1 MLRKI
6 SFSLVSVLLLT
17 GCGGAAKVL
26 PTTTPTPTPTTKFSI
41 PSDCNKTG
49 LNEALAKIVKGSKYI
64 ATQWQPALGTE
75 LADVLNNGGLACS
88 YGLQSAEIGAT
99 ARWVEDKNMIF
110 ENRVNGWLKDGY
122 SKVLLDGVDTDAAYF
137 LLKRQSPTQEFHI
150 WVLNFK
156 YQGAWFSLS
165 CTAFAQSLADG
176 LPLAKAMISA

>member
-6 SFSLVSVLLLT
+6 SFSLLSVLLLT

-26 PTTTPTPTPTTKFSI
+26 PTATPTATHTPQAKFSI
-41 PSDCNKTG
+41 PSDCTKTG

-122 SKVLLDGVDTDAAYF
+122 SKVLLDGIDTDAAYF
-137 LLKRQSPTQEFHI
+137 LLKKPVSYTHLTLPTKRI
-150 WVLNFK
+150 V
-156 YQGAWFSLS
+156 
-165 CTAFAQSLADG
+165 
-176 LPLAKAMISA
+176 

>member
-1 MLRKI
+1 VFRKI
-6 SFSLVSVLLLT
+6 SLSLVSVLLLT

-88 YGLQSAEIGAT
+88 YGLESAEIGAT
-99 ARWVEDKNMIF
+99 ARWVQDKNMIF
-110 ENRVNGWLKDGY
+110 ENRVNGWLKDWY